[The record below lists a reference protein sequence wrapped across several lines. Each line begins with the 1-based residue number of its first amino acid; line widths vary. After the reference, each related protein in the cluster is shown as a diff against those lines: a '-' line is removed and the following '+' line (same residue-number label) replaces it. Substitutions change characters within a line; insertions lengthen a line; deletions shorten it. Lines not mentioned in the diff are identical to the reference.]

1 MLDQYKRDIRYLR
14 ISVTDRCNLKC
25 IYCMPEEKTFKK
37 SHKENMS
44 FDYIVKAS
52 EAAASI
58 GINKIRLTGGEPLVK
73 HGIVK
78 LVSMLKKVKGIKLLA
93 LTTNAVLLNRLA
105 VPLKKAGLDSI
116 NISLDTLD
124 PGRYRELTRIGDI
137 SKVLSGIRAA
147 QKAGLE
153 NIKINMVVMEDTGDK
168 EIEAMRRFC
177 KGEDLELQLINH
189 YELSREKSNSYTFD
203 RPPKCATCN
212 RIRLTA
218 DGYLKPCLHSNKEI
232 ILNAEDL
239 AGSLKEAVLAKPSKG
254 RACTN
259 RSMIEIGG

>member
-1 MLDQYKRDIRYLR
+1 MLDRYKRDIRYLR
-14 ISVTDRCNLKC
+14 ISVTDRCNLRC

-44 FDYIVKAS
+44 FDYIVKVA
-52 EAAASI
+52 EAAVSI
-58 GINKIRLTGGEPLVK
+58 GVNKIRLTGGEPLVK

-78 LVSMLKKVKGIKLLA
+78 LVSMLKKVKGIKLIA
-93 LTTNAVLLNRLA
+93 MTTNAVLLDRLA

-124 PGRYRELTRIGDI
+124 PVRYRELTRIGDI
-137 SKVLSGIRAA
+137 SRVLDGLRAA
-147 QKAGLE
+147 QKLHFKK
-153 NIKINMVVMEDTGDK
+153 IKINMVVMEDTGDM

-177 KGEDLELQLINH
+177 IVEGLELQLINH
-189 YELSREKSNSYTFD
+189 YELSKYKSDAYAFD
-203 RPPKCATCN
+203 RPPKCAACN

-218 DGYLKPCLHSNKEI
+218 DGYLKPCLHSNREV
-232 ILNAEDL
+232 ILNPEDL
-239 AGSLKEAVLAKPSKG
+239 AGSLKEAVLAKPSRG
-254 RACTN
+254 RVCTN